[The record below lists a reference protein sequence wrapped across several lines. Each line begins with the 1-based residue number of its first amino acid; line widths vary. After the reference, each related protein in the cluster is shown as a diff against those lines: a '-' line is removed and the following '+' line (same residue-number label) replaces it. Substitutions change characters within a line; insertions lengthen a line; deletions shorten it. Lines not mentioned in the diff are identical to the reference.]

1 MFVFHTKPCLS
12 NIGYHIFF
20 LFSLEVKH
28 KQMSQTTA
36 ESSGEREV
44 VVGDW
49 DNWIFCY
56 CDYYTLS

>member
-1 MFVFHTKPCLS
+1 
-12 NIGYHIFF
+12 
-20 LFSLEVKH
+20 
-28 KQMSQTTA
+28 MSQPPT

-56 CDYYTLS
+56 CALLHPEQPFFVLCTSSQTKLDE

>member
-1 MFVFHTKPCLS
+1 
-12 NIGYHIFF
+12 
-20 LFSLEVKH
+20 
-28 KQMSQTTA
+28 MSQTTA

-56 CDYYTLS
+56 CALLHCYRKYSCGYS

>member
-1 MFVFHTKPCLS
+1 
-12 NIGYHIFF
+12 
-20 LFSLEVKH
+20 
-28 KQMSQTTA
+28 MSQTTA

-56 CDYYTLS
+56 CALLYPELTFFLTSYFFSNYTRWVSTCFLNIIS

>member
-1 MFVFHTKPCLS
+1 
-12 NIGYHIFF
+12 
-20 LFSLEVKH
+20 
-28 KQMSQTTA
+28 MSQTTA

-56 CDYYTLS
+56 YARLHPELTFFVHCTSSQITLDE